1 MATAKH
7 TLLCQ
12 FVHLHH
18 IARLGFTLSCT
29 MCKDQGCP
37 LISSFYTESF
47 PLNFDAEESQSFSSA
62 FSISVSVLL
71 QDLLESQALPS
82 LVVD

>member
-1 MATAKH
+1 
-7 TLLCQ
+7 
-12 FVHLHH
+12 
-18 IARLGFTLSCT
+18 
-29 MCKDQGCP
+29 MCKEQGCP
-37 LISSFYTESF
+37 LISSFFTESF
-47 PLNFDAEESQSFSSA
+47 PLHFDAEENQSFSSV